1 MFNLSRFTPKPMQIR
16 KELPADIPAI
26 YALTLAAFSDAT
38 RSGQP
43 EADLNDRLRN
53 NGNLLLSLVAELD
66 GIVVG
71 HVAFSPAWIEVAE
84 DDGRPKTEDGGRAQ
98 TRLPSS
104 VSGQLPVLALGP
116 IAVRPDMQRHGIG
129 SQLILAGF
137 DLLAAQGHDLIFL
150 LGHTTYY
157 PRFGFRPAKPLGVRW
172 SADQSS
178 DENPSEHFMVKELRA
193 NALANL
199 LQGQRGI
206 FHFAKEFDGV

>member
-1 MFNLSRFTPKPMQIR
+1 MQIR
-16 KELPADIPAI
+16 KELPGDIPAI
-26 YALTLAAFSDAT
+26 HALTLAAFSDET

-43 EADLNDRLRN
+43 EADLNDRLRD
-53 NGNLLLSLVAELD
+53 NGHLLLSLVAELD
-66 GIVVG
+66 GALVG
-71 HVAFSPAWIEVAE
+71 HVAFSPARIEWAE
-84 DDGRPKTEDGGRAQ
+84 DDRRPKTEDGRTAQ
-98 TRLPSS
+98 TGLPSS
-104 VSGQLPVLALGP
+104 VPGPSSVVALGP
-116 IAVRPDMQRHGIG
+116 IAVRPDLQRHGIG

-137 DLLAAQGHDLIFL
+137 DILAAQGHDLIFL

-178 DENPSEHFMVKELRA
+178 NDDPSEHVMVKELRP

>member
-1 MFNLSRFTPKPMQIR
+1 MQIR
-16 KELPADIPAI
+16 KELSADIPAI
-26 YALTLAAFSDAT
+26 HALTLAAFSNAT

-43 EADLNDRLRN
+43 EADLNDRLRD
-53 NGNLLLSLVAELD
+53 NGHLLLSLVAELD
-66 GIVVG
+66 GAVVG
-71 HVAFSPAWIEVAE
+71 HVAFSPAQIEWAE
-84 DDGRPKTEDGGRAQ
+84 NNGGQPQ
-98 TRLPSS
+98 TGLPSS
-104 VSGQLPVLALGP
+104 VPGHASVVALGP

-137 DLLAAQGHDLIFL
+137 EILAAQGHNVIFL

-178 DENPSEHFMVKELRA
+178 DDDPSEHFMVKELRP